1 MRGKKSNST
10 LRERVAQAR
19 ASYGWRVRAAA
30 TEEDGGASAAM
41 LLLIRQPAIKSERA
55 GLGKQDIERPSRSNF
70 NRETGRGG
78 KKNKITGIPA
88 GTRDLVH
95 GRRRFLAPRSSEG
108 GGEGAGEGR
117 EWLTVDAAQAK
128 PPATSG
134 IGEEKTCL
142 GFGFGLVGGMIRD
155 GVSCGRGWNRRRD
168 GAGEFYNVRPRSQ
181 QLPPCLV
188 HGRSLDLGT
197 GDQRVGSIAKH
208 WREICAGFLV

>member
-1 MRGKKSNST
+1 
-10 LRERVAQAR
+10 
-19 ASYGWRVRAAA
+19 VRAAA
-30 TEEDGGASAAM
+30 TEEDGLASEAM

-55 GLGKQDIERPSRSNF
+55 GLGEQDIEWTSRSSSNF
-70 NRETGRGG
+70 NRETGGE
-78 KKNKITGIPA
+78 KKKIKNKKTGIPVE
-88 GTRDLVH
+88 TRDLVH

-108 GGEGAGEGR
+108 GGEGAGEGMGMAYPR
-117 EWLTVDAAQAK
+117 RC
-128 PPATSG
+128 SG
-134 IGEEKTCL
+134 EASGDVGDREEKTCL

-155 GVSCGRGWNRRRD
+155 GVGAAVGWKRRRD

-188 HGRSLDLGT
+188 PGRSLDLGT